1 MNEHNQL
8 RELCLYLFNNSKD
21 LILYEFEPEFYL
33 HNNFEDMTAEI
44 ELNDHAVDRVLKIAN
59 SAKDAITYSYGLE
72 EIPND
77 DINLSILHYLRDF
90 LREQGMKIR
99 EQILFE
105 IVLNKHIYCPYIENQ
120 IFQNADLITSLISSY
135 IPENPNSRRFVSM
148 KLDQFI
154 NKFVNDY
161 FTETPSY
168 TGVAAMKLLA
178 NEFVWKFIYSELF
191 KND

>member
-1 MNEHNQL
+1 MNEHDQL
-8 RELCLYLFNNSKD
+8 RGLCLYLFNNSKD

-59 SAKDAITYSYGLE
+59 SAKDAIAHFYGLE

-77 DINLSILHYLRDF
+77 DINISILRYLSDF
-90 LREQGMKIR
+90 LREQGIKIR

-105 IVLNKHIYCPYIENQ
+105 IVLNKHIYRPYIENQ
-120 IFQNADLITSLISSY
+120 IFQNTDLIMSLISSY

-154 NKFVNDY
+154 NKLVNDY
-161 FTETPSY
+161 FAETPSY
-168 TGVAAMKLLA
+168 IGVAAMKLLA
-178 NEFVWKFIYSELF
+178 NEFVWKFIYSKLF